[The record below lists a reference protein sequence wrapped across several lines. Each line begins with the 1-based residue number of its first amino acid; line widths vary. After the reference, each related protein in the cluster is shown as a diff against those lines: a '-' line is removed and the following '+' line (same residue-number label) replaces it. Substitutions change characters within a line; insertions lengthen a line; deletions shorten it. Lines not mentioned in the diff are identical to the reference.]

1 MNSLGLCVSS
11 MTAAARAKRTL
22 SEYGI
27 SSTIKKS
34 DCSMANVGCSFEISV
49 PLEKLAIAERLITKN
64 GIKLLK

>member
-1 MNSLGLCVSS
+1 MNSLSLCVSS
-11 MTAAARAKRTL
+11 MTAAARAKRML

-34 DCSMANVGCSFEISV
+34 DCSMANVGCSFEISL
-49 PLEKLAIAERLITKN
+49 PSEKLNLAAEILRKN